1 MLQVDL
7 ILTDYLFGIFR
18 TLYDLTDFA
27 SKSRSRY
34 PPKLYSIPFHQN
46 YSISPPTPVTENVS
60 ISEWYMYRPKV
71 SGGFFGGGG
80 LLESSRILELPVHL
94 FTSTLFRD
102 FSEINWFAATFFH
115 IHNVD
120 YLVKYKRHLRNW
132 FTTRNIC
139 DNQTLVKLA
148 KITSTQ
154 IKVGLQICCDMS
166 LFPFVF
172 WRCQINQR
180 GRESIAQKNRPKSNQ
195 CWHQSKSTTVLVY
208 CQFKKNWG
216 KITCKI

>member
-7 ILTDYLFGIFR
+7 LLTDYLFGIFR

-71 SGGFFGGGG
+71 SGVFFGGGG
-80 LLESSRILELPVHL
+80 LPESSRILVLPVHF
-94 FTSTLFRD
+94 FTSTLFCD

-115 IHNVD
+115 IHMII
-120 YLVKYKRHLRNW
+120 LKIKYKRLLRNW

-148 KITSTQ
+148 KISTTQ

-172 WRCQINQR
+172 
-180 GRESIAQKNRPKSNQ
+180 
-195 CWHQSKSTTVLVY
+195 
-208 CQFKKNWG
+208 
-216 KITCKI
+216 

>member
-1 MLQVDL
+1 M
-7 ILTDYLFGIFR
+7 
-18 TLYDLTDFA
+18 
-27 SKSRSRY
+27 
-34 PPKLYSIPFHQN
+34 
-46 YSISPPTPVTENVS
+46 
-60 ISEWYMYRPKV
+60 
-71 SGGFFGGGG
+71 GFFWGWGGG
-80 LLESSRILELPVHL
+80 LPESSRILVLPVHF
-94 FTSTLFRD
+94 FTSTLFCD

-115 IHNVD
+115 IHMII
-120 YLVKYKRHLRNW
+120 LKIKYKRLLRNW

-148 KITSTQ
+148 KISTTQ

-166 LFPFVF
+166 LFLFVF

>member
-7 ILTDYLFGIFR
+7 LLTDYLFGIFR

-71 SGGFFGGGG
+71 SGGFWGGG

-94 FTSTLFRD
+94 FTSTLFHD
-102 FSEINWFAATFFH
+102 ISEINWFAATFFH

-120 YLVKYKRHLRNW
+120 YLENKIQETFEELVHDEKYLGQPDSCETCKNYQHTNKSW
-132 FTTRNIC
+132 FTDMLWHELVSIC
-139 DNQTLVKLA
+139 VLKVSNQPKG
-148 KITSTQ
+148 KR
-154 IKVGLQICCDMS
+154 KH
-166 LFPFVF
+166 
-172 WRCQINQR
+172 
-180 GRESIAQKNRPKSNQ
+180 RPKE
-195 CWHQSKSTTVLVY
+195 STEVKPVLAPVKIY
-208 CQFKKNWG
+208 DSSCLLPIQKELGKNYM
-216 KITCKI
+216 